1 MNNDQPGGP
10 LKVPIGPAQQRSGP
24 DDTDQQAK
32 ARAALAASRL
42 QKATGAIKEAF
53 RNTRHT

>member
-10 LKVPIGPAQQRSGP
+10 LKVPIGQARQRSRP
-24 DDTDQQAK
+24 ADTDAKVKAEAAQAE
-32 ARAALAASRL
+32 SRL